1 LHETVASAVTNQVD
15 TMKRIHPSGGFT
27 LLELLVAMS
36 LVALVTLIAATAFRL
51 TVQAWE
57 RGAEEGESRQIQ
69 SALPVLL
76 EKQLGARVN
85 TLMFGKAMVNPDK
98 FFCGT
103 ENTLSFLTTYA
114 PQRSLLQ
121 GVMWVRY
128 QFDPGQKTLMI
139 YLKSV
144 TRLDDL
150 GESAGGFHSK
160 KTEEGF
166 PVSQIHGIINY
177 RLFYTD
183 DPLFDANDSKQWQ
196 REWKCDAETAGAPSG
211 LILEMTIEEGSKA
224 RSYRWYYR
232 IGGQQSASPA
242 VGQ

>member
-1 LHETVASAVTNQVD
+1 V
-15 TMKRIHPSGGFT
+15 KRIHSHNGFT
-27 LLELLVAMS
+27 LLELLVAMA

-76 EKQLGARVN
+76 EKQLGAMVATR
-85 TLMFGKAMVNPDK
+85 MFGKAMVNPEK

-114 PQRSLLQ
+114 PQGSLLQ

-144 TRLDDL
+144 TRPDDL
-150 GESAGGFHSK
+150 GENTDGFQK
-160 KTEEGF
+160 KKMDEGF
-166 PVSQIHGIINY
+166 PVSQIHGIIDF
-177 RLFYTD
+177 RLFYTEEL
-183 DPLFDANDSKQWQ
+183 LFDANDSKQWH
-196 REWKCDAETAGAPSG
+196 REWKCDAESAGTPSG
-211 LILEMTIEEGSKA
+211 LMVEMTIGEGSRA
-224 RSYRWYYR
+224 RSFRWYYR
-232 IGGQQSASPA
+232 ISGQPSASPA
-242 VGQ
+242 VV